1 MPLLAYFLVAGI
13 ILFTGLVLVSGQL
26 ESKPLPVSQKIGV
39 PPMFKA
45 APDENETPAM
55 NSAVE

>member
-13 ILFTGLVLVSGQL
+13 LLFTGLVLVSGQL

-39 PPMFKA
+39 PPTFKA
-45 APDENETPAM
+45 TSDENDQR
-55 NSAVE
+55 